1 MIKPINLFEYESLAQ
16 QQLSSMTWGYY
27 SSGALDEITLKNN
40 RKSFET
46 YQLYPKVLVDVSE
59 INLSTTLLGQT
70 LSIPIGVAPMAFQC
84 LAHPQGEKATAKVL
98 SDLKTLLILSTL
110 STTSLEE
117 VAACQEHNL
126 RWFQLYIHKDKGL
139 TKALVERAEK
149 AGYTAICVTVDA
161 PMLGKREIDIRN
173 QFTLPES
180 LKLANLVSL
189 EDLAIPNSSN
199 QSGLFAYFQQQ
210 IDPSLTWK
218 DLEWLQSI
226 TKLPIV
232 LKGILRADDARLAVE
247 NGSKGIIV
255 SNHGG
260 RQLDGAITTLE
271 ALPKIVETVGN
282 EVDIIID
289 GGIRRGT
296 DVFKAL
302 ALGAKAVLIGRPI
315 LWGLTV
321 NGEAGVN
328 HVLELLKDELLL
340 AMALSGCPSIADIND
355 SFLLKDHSHRTSGI
369 QLHSNSLPLL

>member
-1 MIKPINLFEYESLAQ
+1 MIKPINLFEYESLAK

-40 RKSFET
+40 RKSFNN
-46 YQLYPKVLVDVSE
+46 YQLYPKVLVDVSQ
-59 INLSTTLLGQT
+59 INLSTKLLGQT
-70 LSIPIGVAPMAFQC
+70 LSMPIGVAPMAFQC

-117 VAACQEHNL
+117 VAACQKDNL

-139 TKALVERAEK
+139 TKALVELAEK

-173 QFTLPES
+173 QFTLPEP
-180 LKLANLVSL
+180 LKLANLVTL
-189 EDLAIPNSSN
+189 KDLDIPNSSN

-247 NGSKGIIV
+247 NGVKGIIV

-271 ALPKIVETVGN
+271 ALPKIVEAVGN
-282 EVDIIID
+282 DIDIIMD

-321 NGEAGVN
+321 NGEGGVN

-340 AMALSGCPSIADIND
+340 AMALSGCPSIAEIND
-355 SFLLKDHSHRTSGI
+355 SFLLKNQKI
-369 QLHSNSLPLL
+369 

>member
-1 MIKPINLFEYESLAQ
+1 ME
-16 QQLSSMTWGYY
+16 G
-27 SSGALDEITLKNN
+27 
-40 RKSFET
+40 
-46 YQLYPKVLVDVSE
+46 
-59 INLSTTLLGQT
+59 
-70 LSIPIGVAPMAFQC
+70 
-84 LAHPQGEKATAKVL
+84 
-98 SDLKTLLILSTL
+98 
-110 STTSLEE
+110 
-117 VAACQEHNL
+117 
-126 RWFQLYIHKDKGL
+126 
-139 TKALVERAEK
+139 AEK

-161 PMLGKREIDIRN
+161 PMLGKREVDIRN
-173 QFTLPES
+173 QFSLPEP
-180 LKLANLVSL
+180 LKLANLVALKDL
-189 EDLAIPNSSN
+189 EIPNKSN

-247 NGSKGIIV
+247 NGAKGIIV

-271 ALPKIVETVGN
+271 ALPQIVEAVGN
-282 EVDIIID
+282 EIDIMMD

-328 HVLELLKDELLL
+328 HVLELLKEELSL
-340 AMALSGCPSIADIND
+340 AMTLSGCPTITEIND
-355 SFLLKDHSHRTSGI
+355 SFLLKR
-369 QLHSNSLPLL
+369 